1 MQIRHGFDG
10 LVMLSVACLG
20 GVTSLC
26 AQNPSDTK
34 VSTYAPVKDAEA
46 QLKYYLGRLE
56 KDLGDE
62 ESYDEDHHS
71 RVALDASTVAVLAL
85 SLGRHDEETKYR
97 KPAAQLIRL
106 AVELADCSDDFDAAK
121 EKLAEFK
128 AAATSGDKAEET
140 TWEPSAE
147 LVYLMKQVPNVNAPL
162 RQGVW
167 NRRFARSLDR
177 TAGHAVTLAV
187 IAQASMLDTTYCG
200 DEEDEMEWQR
210 ICAELR
216 DASAQVYKA
225 LRAKDQEKAKDGA
238 DRIAKTCDACHHRFR
253 D

>member
-1 MQIRHGFDG
+1 
-10 LVMLSVACLG
+10 MLWL
-20 GVTSLC
+20 
-26 AQNPSDTK
+26 
-34 VSTYAPVKDAEA
+34 
-46 QLKYYLGRLE
+46 R
-56 KDLGDE
+56 
-62 ESYDEDHHS
+62 
-71 RVALDASTVAVLAL
+71 R
-85 SLGRHDEETKYR
+85 
-97 KPAAQLIRL
+97 PAAKLIEL
-106 AVELADCSDDFDAAK
+106 AVELAGSSDDMVAAK

-128 AAATSGDKAEET
+128 AAATSSDAAKELI
-140 TWEPSAE
+140 WEPTAE

-162 RQGVW
+162 RRGVW
-167 NRRFARSLDR
+167 NRRFARSIDR
-177 TAGHAVTLAV
+177 TAGHAVTLAA